1 MVNNFK
7 PVSAFSPFLA
17 SSKDLTDVYLKTAKM
32 IHLIFSRTY
41 SRTSCVDLM
50 TRKDNDGQVVIRV
63 HVQRGINCIE
73 KTGPDVFCQ
82 LRPQG
87 LLKMAADWTSIAC
100 VTSDVSSRLLCQS
113 IAIDERFL
121 CGYRLIID

>member
-7 PVSAFSPFLA
+7 LVSVFSPLLA

-32 IHLIFSRTY
+32 IVFDDTPYIHSRIS
-41 SRTSCVDLM
+41 SRTSCVDIM

-63 HVQRGINCIE
+63 HVQQGIFFALRRLGRICSVR
-73 KTGPDVFCQ
+73 DVC
-82 LRPQG
+82 
-87 LLKMAADWTSIAC
+87 
-100 VTSDVSSRLLCQS
+100 SRLLCQS